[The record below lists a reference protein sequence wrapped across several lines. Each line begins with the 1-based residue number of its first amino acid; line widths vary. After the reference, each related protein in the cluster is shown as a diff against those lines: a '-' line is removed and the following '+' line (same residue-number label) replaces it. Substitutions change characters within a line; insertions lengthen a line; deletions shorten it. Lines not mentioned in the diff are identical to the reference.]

1 MLRIDQA
8 GKGLRIALLA
18 HLPIGRPAKLSPSR
32 RVTGLG
38 HAREPVTGLGPAR
51 EPEINAIGQYRSEE
65 SLPILGRR
73 LGAEMQELITPTRP
87 LIELSSASSPLIDL
101 PLAWN
106 CSACVRSDF
115 LNSCPTRGSNILS
128 ASSVSVALSSSPRAV
143 SVA

>member
-1 MLRIDQA
+1 MSRQGLALLRIDQA

-38 HAREPVTGLGPAR
+38 HAREP
-51 EPEINAIGQYRSEE
+51 EINAIGQYRSEE

-87 LIELSSASSPLIDL
+87 LIDL
-101 PLAWN
+101 
-106 CSACVRSDF
+106 
-115 LNSCPTRGSNILS
+115 G
-128 ASSVSVALSSSPRAV
+128 
-143 SVA
+143 